1 MATNDSV
8 KVLVVEDAISLGVV
22 YVKFLE
28 RDGFDAT
35 HVSDGASA
43 IAAIQTGDFSVIL
56 LDLQLPDM
64 NGQQII
70 EHVKSSGIDV
80 SIIVITSNASL
91 NIAVNSIRSG
101 AHDFLVKPIDKQRLL
116 TTVNNALET
125 VSLKKQ
131 IRTMSTRCE
140 RGEFHKFVG
149 SSLPMQSIYQ
159 MIENVAHSNA
169 TVFITGESGTGK
181 ELCADAIHMS
191 GDRANKPFVAL
202 NCGAIPKELIE
213 SEIFGHLRG
222 SFTGA
227 INDRIGVAKQA
238 DGGTLFL
245 DEICEMEL
253 SLQTKLLRFLQTGKI
268 QPVGSAVEECVDVR
282 IICATNRD
290 PFNEVRTGRFREDLF
305 YRLHVVP
312 IHLPRLRDRQNDI
325 IEISNYFLHR
335 FNEQENKDFKEISA
349 DAEAALK
356 AHDWPGNVRELQNL
370 IHNGVVMN
378 SGETITASMLR
389 NQLSRMEFVQQ
400 ATPAGETSL
409 PIQNAVEENYRQ
421 VPGPVLGK
429 KLYEI
434 EKEAIE
440 QTIEA
445 CNGSIPKAAII
456 LGVSPSTI
464 YRKKESWQ
472 LEGAA

>member
-1 MATNDSV
+1 MATNDAV
-8 KVLVVEDAISLGVV
+8 KVLVVEDALSLGMV

-28 RDGFDAT
+28 RDGYATT

-43 IAAIQTGDFSVIL
+43 IAALQTGDFSVIL

-70 EHVKSSGIDV
+70 EHIKSNGMDL

-91 NIAVNSIRSG
+91 NIAVNTIRSG
-101 AHDFLVKPIDKQRLL
+101 AYDFLVKPIDKQRLL
-116 TTVNNALET
+116 TTVSNALET

-131 IRTMSTRCE
+131 IRIMSSRCE
-140 RGEFHKFVG
+140 RQEFHKFVG

-159 MIENVAHSNA
+159 MIENVASSNA

-253 SLQTKLLRFLQTGKI
+253 CLQTKLLRFLQTGNI
-268 QPVGSAVEECVDVR
+268 QPVGSPVEESVDVR

-290 PFNEVRTGRFREDLF
+290 PFNEVRSGRFREDLF

-335 FNEQENKDFKEISA
+335 FNDQENKDFREISA
-349 DAEAALK
+349 DAKEALK

-389 NQLSRMEFVQQ
+389 NQLSRMDFVQQ
-400 ATPAGETSL
+400 ATPADELGL
-409 PIQNAVEENYRQ
+409 PIQNTVEENYRQ

-429 KLYEI
+429 KLHEI

-445 CNGSIPKAAII
+445 CNGSIPKAATI

-464 YRKKESWQ
+464 YRKRESWQ

>member
-1 MATNDSV
+1 MATNKSI
-8 KVLVVEDAISLGVV
+8 KILVVEDAVSLAMV

-28 RDGFDAT
+28 REGYSVT
-35 HVSDGASA
+35 HVSDGISA
-43 IAAIQTGDFSVIL
+43 IEALRTGHFSVVL

-70 EHVKSSGIDV
+70 EHIKSNGIEL
-80 SIIVITSNASL
+80 SIVIITSNASL

-101 AHDFLVKPIDKQRLL
+101 AYDFLVKPIEKQRLL
-116 TTVNNALET
+116 TTVSNALET

-131 IRTMSTRCE
+131 LRTVSSRCE
-140 RGEFHKFVG
+140 RREFHKFVG

-159 MIENVAHSNA
+159 MIENVANSHA

-191 GDRANKPFVAL
+191 SERAKKPFVAL

-268 QPVGSAVEECVDVR
+268 QRVGSPVEESVDVR

-290 PFNEVRTGRFREDLF
+290 PFQAVRSGCFREDLF

-325 IEISNYFLHR
+325 IEISRYFLQH
-335 FNEQENKDFKEISA
+335 FAEQEEKDFKEISA

-378 SGETITASMLR
+378 TGETITASMLR
-389 NQLSRMEFVQQ
+389 NQLNRMEFVQQ
-400 ATPAGETSL
+400 ANHTDHPAPNCIEQNHQ
-409 PIQNAVEENYRQ
+409 PI
-421 VPGPVLGK
+421 PGPVLGK
-429 KLYEI
+429 KLFEI

-445 CNGSIPKAAII
+445 CQGSIPKAALI

-464 YRKKESWQ
+464 YRKKEAWQ
-472 LEGAA
+472 LEGVA